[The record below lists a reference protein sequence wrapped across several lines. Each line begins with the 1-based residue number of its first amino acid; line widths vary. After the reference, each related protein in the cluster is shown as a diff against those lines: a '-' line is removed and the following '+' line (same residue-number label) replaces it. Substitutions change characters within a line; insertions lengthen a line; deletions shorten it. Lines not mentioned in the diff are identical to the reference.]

1 MTTLLSAHYQPSPTV
16 LWATAPSPRK
26 LPAHYRPAVKDVP
39 PLPGYE
45 ILDVLG
51 RGGMATVYKAQQLC
65 PGRLVAVKV
74 MDRSLADDGEIV
86 ARFRQEQALGARL
99 RHPNLIVVYE
109 AGHAAGRPYL
119 VMEFIDGDNLDAFV
133 GQYGPLPV
141 GEACEVVRQAALGL
155 QHLHEHGLVH
165 RDVKPSNL
173 MLTPAGEVKV
183 LDLGLAR
190 HLSGPGAG
198 ERITAQ
204 GQFLGTFDYMAPEQ
218 CADPHAVDIRADV
231 YGLGCTLYE
240 LLAGQAPFAGPDYE
254 SAFRKM
260 KAHVEA
266 PVPPIREPRPDVPE
280 RLAAALGRMLAK
292 DREGRFASP
301 ADVVRAVQPFAAG
314 AELAALARAPR
325 RASGRNEVPPAT
337 HLVLHGGESPPVGSG
352 L

>member
-1 MTTLLSAHYQPSPTV
+1 MTTLLSAHYQPSP
-16 LWATAPSPRK
+16 LWATAPSSLKPPVR
-26 LPAHYRPAVKDVP
+26 YRPAVKDVP

-45 ILDVLG
+45 ILGVLG
-51 RGGMATVYKAQQLC
+51 RGGMATVHKAQQLC

-74 MDRSLADDGEIV
+74 IDRSLADDGEIV
-86 ARFRQEQALGARL
+86 ARFRQEQALGAQL
-99 RHPNLIVVYE
+99 RHPNLVAVYE

-119 VMEFIDGDNLDAFV
+119 VMEFIDGDDLHAFV

-183 LDLGLAR
+183 LDLGLTR
-190 HLSGPGAG
+190 HLYGPGAG

-204 GQFLGTFDYMAPEQ
+204 GQCLGTLDYMAPEQ
-218 CADPHAVDIRADV
+218 CVDSHAVDIRADI

-240 LLAGQAPFAGPDYE
+240 LLAGQPLFAGPGYE
-254 SAFRKM
+254 SAFQKM
-260 KAHVEA
+260 QAHVEA
-266 PVPPIREPRPDVPE
+266 PVPRIRERRPDVPE
-280 RLAAALGRMLAK
+280 RLADALGRMLAK

-314 AELAALARAPR
+314 TKLAALAQAPR
-325 RASGRNEVPPAT
+325 RASGRNEVLPAT
-337 HLVLHGGESPPVGSG
+337 QLVLHGGESPPVSG

>member
-1 MTTLLSAHYQPSPTV
+1 MTPLLPAECRFSPTV
-16 LWATAPSPRK
+16 LSATIPSFRQPRAHRRAAGQDT
-26 LPAHYRPAVKDVP
+26 PA
-39 PLPGYE
+39 LPGYE
-45 ILDVLG
+45 VLGVLG

-74 MDRSLADDGEIV
+74 MDRSLADDEEIV

-99 RHPNLIVVYE
+99 RHPNLIAVYE
-109 AGHAAGRPYL
+109 AGHSAGRPYL
-119 VMEFIDGDNLDAFV
+119 VMEFIDGDDLGAFV
-133 GQYGPLPV
+133 GRYGPLPV
-141 GEACEVVRQAALGL
+141 AEAGEIVRQAALGL

-173 MLTPAGEVKV
+173 MLTPAREVKV
-183 LDLGLAR
+183 LDLGVAR
-190 HLSGPGAG
+190 HLYGPGAG

-204 GQFLGTFDYMAPEQ
+204 GQFLGTLDYMAPEQ

-240 LLAGQAPFAGPDYE
+240 LLAGQPPFARPGYE
-254 SAFRKM
+254 SAFQKM
-260 KAHVEA
+260 KAHAEA
-266 PVPPIREPRPDVPE
+266 PVPPIRELRPDVPE
-280 RLAAALGRMLAK
+280 RLASALGRMLAK

-314 AELAALARAPR
+314 AELAARARAPR